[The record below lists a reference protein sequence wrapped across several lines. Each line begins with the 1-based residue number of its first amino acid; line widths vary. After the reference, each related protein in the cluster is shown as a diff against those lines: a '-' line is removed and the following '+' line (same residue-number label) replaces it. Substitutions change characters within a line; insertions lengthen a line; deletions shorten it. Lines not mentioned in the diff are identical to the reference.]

1 MIVKRPPHQ
10 TKLFFL
16 GLLRTVSALATEPR
30 MGHYGNAAAAS
41 VAAYPEIT
49 LRLARRA
56 DVPSLQRCNLATLP
70 ENYNQQ
76 FFANHMRQWPE
87 LTLVAE
93 CTDEHMNGHGHGGG
107 QHNHAYSPFPTASP
121 ESNIVAYVLGKVE
134 EKTVPVDARAL
145 QQQQYQ
151 QQQYQQHHHHT
162 YHHHDEDLVFQSY
175 TTERLGHVTSLAVL
189 EPYRRQGL
197 ARELM
202 EQLHAHMQDCYGADA
217 VGLHVRRSNMAAE
230 RLYGN
235 FGYEAAQIIPGYY
248 QDGEDAY
255 FMKKRLTQVA
265 RPPPPRGGLF
275 AGFRKA
281 RPWETGPDDLQLPRP
296 VGLAAGY
303 VPPQRQPQPQQQR
316 SGPEAAPGLWAGS
329 M

>member
-1 MIVKRPPHQ
+1 MIVKRPSGQ
-10 TKLFFL
+10 AKLFFL

-30 MGHYGNAAAAS
+30 MGHYGSAAA

-49 LRLARRA
+49 LRLARRT

-93 CTDEHMNGHGHGGG
+93 CTDGSGA
-107 QHNHAYSPFPTASP
+107 QHNPAYSPFPTASP

-134 EKTVPVDARAL
+134 EQTVPVNAHSL
-145 QQQQYQ
+145 QQQQQQQQYQ
-151 QQQYQQHHHHT
+151 HHHT
-162 YHHHDEDLVFQSY
+162 YHHHDDDVVFQSY

-202 EQLHAHMQDCYGADA
+202 EQLHAHMQECYGADA
-217 VGLHVRRSNMAAE
+217 VGLHVRRSNLAAE

-255 FMKKRLTQVA
+255 FMKKRLSRH
-265 RPPPPRGGLF
+265 RPAAPSRGGLF

-281 RPWETGPDDLQLPRP
+281 RPWETGPDDLLLPRP

-303 VPPQRQPQPQQQR
+303 LPPRANSPRPAD
-316 SGPEAAPGLWAGS
+316 PEGAPGLWAGS